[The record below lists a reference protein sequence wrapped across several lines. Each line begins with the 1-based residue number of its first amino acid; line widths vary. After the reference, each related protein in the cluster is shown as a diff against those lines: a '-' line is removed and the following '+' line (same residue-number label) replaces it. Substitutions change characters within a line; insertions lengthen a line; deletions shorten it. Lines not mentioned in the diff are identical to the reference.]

1 MDEKN
6 FKQILSE
13 QTKEFKEDYRSF
25 GNGLKKELKEDYQRQ
40 GGFLVEEFEKRTEF
54 IAESFTDLRKGH
66 ERLEKKL
73 DAVMEMTAQNTENIE
88 YMKQLLKRKID
99 VEEFE
104 MLEHRVLLI
113 EKKIR
118 V

>member
-6 FKQILSE
+6 LKRILSG
-13 QTKEFKEDYRSF
+13 QT
-25 GNGLKKELKEDYQRQ
+25 KELKEDYQRQ
-40 GGFLVEEFEKRTEF
+40 GGFL
-54 IAESFTDLRKGH
+54 
-66 ERLEKKL
+66 
-73 DAVMEMTAQNTENIE
+73 
-88 YMKQLLKRKID
+88 

>member
-6 FKQILSE
+6 LKRILSE
-13 QTKEFKEDYRSF
+13 QTRELKEDYRSF
-25 GNGLKKELKEDYQRQ
+25 GNSLKKELKEDYQRQ
-40 GGFLVEEFEKRTEF
+40 GGFLVEEFE
-54 IAESFTDLRKGH
+54 
-66 ERLEKKL
+66 
-73 DAVMEMTAQNTENIE
+73 
-88 YMKQLLKRKID
+88 
-99 VEEFE
+99 